1 MITKDTFQDLL
12 IALGFKKRGS
22 VFSKTVTGAL
32 LVADFAKQ
40 ELIYPVTQGL
50 KVNSRQTCN
59 FTDSENFVVFE
70 CVHRLL
76 EKGYK
81 PEHLELEP
89 KWKLGH
95 GASGGRA
102 DILIRDNAKKPLL
115 IIECKTA
122 GREFD
127 KAWNGMLRDGGQL
140 FTYAHQIPE
149 SQFLCLYASDFDD
162 GTTTYASHIVAH
174 RDNQD
179 YLDERPGVRGFKDS
193 VDAKDRFSI
202 WRDTYRLDYT
212 TKGIFETNIQPYH
225 IGKDKYSLDDLNEI
239 AETDQKGQ
247 YHRFATILRQHNVS
261 GRENAFDKLV
271 NLFLCKLVDEARNP
285 HDLRFYWK
293 GVAYDTHFDLLDRLQ
308 QLYQAGM
315 KEFLGEEITYI
326 DQGTV
331 KEAMRFIKQN
341 PDATQKAVWALFLQQ
356 KFYTNNDFSFID
368 VHNERLFYQN
378 AEVLLKILRMWQ
390 DVRLAGDHQH
400 NQFLGDLFE
409 GFLDQGIKQSEGQ
422 YFTPMPICRFILM
435 SLPLATLVK
444 DQDAPPKA
452 IDYACGAGHFL
463 TELAQQIKPLLPA
476 GADLTA
482 YHAGIFGIEKE
493 YRLSKVAKVSAL
505 MYGQR
510 NIHICYGDALVEK
523 HAAFPAIH
531 DGGFDLLVANP
542 PYSVKGFLETLPE
555 EERVRY
561 ALTETVKDPES
572 NNSIE
577 CFFIERAKQLL
588 KSGGIAA
595 IILPSSIL
603 SNGGGTYV
611 RAREILL
618 QYFDIVA
625 IAEFGS
631 GTFGKTGTNTVTL
644 FLRRKA
650 SQPETA
656 EHYRERVA
664 EWFADDENQG
674 IYQDAELIDRYAAHI
689 GAGST
694 DYKTLLAG
702 RPNEALLAHE
712 TFALYRKAF
721 DSSSET
727 VALKKQKG
735 FKAKPQKEQAAEF
748 EKRYLAFVQA
758 IERDKLFHFV
768 LAATQP
774 NPVLIVKSPTD
785 TKAQK
790 AFLGYDWSSAKGD
803 EGIKLVKNAHG
814 HHVTVLYDETDRR
827 NTAKLNRC
835 ISDNF
840 DDTLAVVPTALADY
854 ASTARLVDLLD
865 FSRVIFE
872 KQFLLSPKHSN
883 AIQSKWPMARI
894 SNLFEVIESGNR
906 PVGGVAN
913 IHSGA
918 LSLGGEHIHSSSGAI
933 DLSSPKYVPL
943 AFFNSSNRG
952 ILKTG
957 DILLCKDG
965 ALTGKVALLRK
976 ELEGRPAMVNEHVF
990 ILRANDSIRQAYLFN
1005 LLFSSLGQELLR
1017 SNVTGAAQ
1025 GGLNATNLK
1034 DIHLPLPDS
1043 KTQQDIVA
1051 ECKVVDKEVSA
1062 AQAGIAAA
1070 QAKTAK
1076 QIEAIYAS
1084 KAPRVTIESLA
1095 LNVQYGLSEK
1105 MNEAGVGY
1113 KIFRM
1118 NEIADGRM
1126 VDGGAMK
1133 CADISAE
1140 EFAKYKLNRGDVL
1153 FNRTN
1158 SIEHVGKTGLFDLEG
1173 DYCFASYLVRV
1184 VPDTKKVLPLFLAQ
1198 MMNSPVFQK
1207 EAKGKAAKAINQ
1219 ANINAT
1225 VMKNIKVPLPSPAK
1239 QEAFVAVML
1248 EQERII
1254 AEARNVIAAAPGRK
1268 QAIMNKY
1275 L

>member
-1 MITKDTFQDLL
+1 MITKDNFEDMLL
-12 IALGFKKRGS
+12 ALSFKRRGS
-22 VFSKTVTGAL
+22 VFSKTIAGTPLA
-32 LVADFAKQ
+32 ADFDKQ
-40 ELIYPVTQGL
+40 ELIYPETQGL

-59 FTDSENFVVFE
+59 FTDNENFVVFE

-122 GREFD
+122 GREFER
-127 KAWNGMLRDGGQL
+127 AWNGMLRDGGQL

-149 SQFLCLYASDFDD
+149 SQFLCLYASDFVDD
-162 GTTTYASHIVAH
+162 AIAYASNIVAH

-193 VDAKDRFSI
+193 ADAKDRFAI
-202 WRDTYRLDYT
+202 WRDTYRGDYT

-271 NLFLCKLVDEARNP
+271 NLFLCKLVDEAQNP
-285 HDLRFYWK
+285 HDLHFYWK
-293 GVAYDTHFDLLDRLQ
+293 GVAYDTHFDLLERLQ
-308 QLYQAGM
+308 LLYQAGM
-315 KEFLGEEITYI
+315 KEFLDEEITYI
-326 DQGTV
+326 DQGKV
-331 KEAMRFIKQN
+331 KETMRFIKQN

-422 YFTPMPICRFILM
+422 YFTPMPVCRFILM
-435 SLPLATLVK
+435 SLPLATLLK

-463 TELAQQIKPLLPA
+463 TELAQQMKPLLPA
-476 GADLTA
+476 GADPTA

-523 HAAFPAIH
+523 HAAFPAIR

-542 PYSVKGFLETLPE
+542 PYSVKGFLETLPD

-561 ALTETVKDPES
+561 ALTETVKDAES

-588 KSGGIAA
+588 KSGGVAA

-618 QYFDIVA
+618 QHFDIVA

-644 FLRRKA
+644 FLRRKPT
-650 SQPETA
+650 QPETA
-656 EHYRERVA
+656 DHYRERVA

-689 GAGST
+689 GAAPA
-694 DYKTLLAG
+694 DYNTLLAG
-702 RPNEALLAHE
+702 RPNAALLAHE

-721 DSSSET
+721 DGSSEI

-735 FKAKPQKEQAAEF
+735 FKAKPQKAQSAEL
-748 EKRYLAFVQA
+748 EKRFLAFIQA

-774 NPVLIVKSPTD
+774 NPVLVVKSPTD

-803 EGIKLVKNAHG
+803 EGIKLVKDAHG

-827 NTAKLNRC
+827 NAAKLNRC

-840 DDTLAVVPTALADY
+840 DGTLASVPANLAEF
-854 ASTARLVDLLD
+854 ANTARLVDMLD
-865 FSRVIFE
+865 FSRVEFE
-872 KQFLLSPKHSN
+872 KQIVLSAKVSLAVSSRWPTQALREIAKLN
-883 AIQSKWPMARI
+883 PSK
-894 SNLFEVIESGNR
+894 SELK
-906 PVGGVAN
+906 GVAPTTTISFVEMAAVN
-913 IHSGA
+913 EGGFIDRTETRVLGEIAKGSYTYFAENDIILAKITPCMENGKCA
-918 LSLGGEHIHSSSGAI
+918 LAKSLSNGLALGSSEFHVIRTDKSV
-933 DLSSPKYVPL
+933 LLPEF
-943 AFFNSSNRG
+943 AFAFLN
-952 ILKTG
+952 
-957 DILLCKDG
+957 
-965 ALTGKVALLRK
+965 RK
-976 ELEGRPAMVNEHVF
+976 E
-990 ILRANDSIRQAYLFN
+990 IRTAAEKN
-1005 LLFSSLGQELLR
+1005 M
-1017 SNVTGAAQ
+1017 TGASGHRRVPEAFY
-1025 GGLNATNLK
+1025 ADLK
-1034 DIHLPLPDS
+1034 IPLPPL
-1043 KTQQDIVA
+1043 KVQKQIVA
-1051 ECKVVDKEVSA
+1051 ECEAVDKETASA
-1062 AQAGIAAA
+1062 NSSITAA
-1070 QAKTAK
+1070 QAKIAA
-1076 QIEAIYAS
+1076 QVEAIYAS
-1084 KAPRVTIESLA
+1084 KAPRVAIASLA

-1140 EFAKYKLNRGDVL
+1140 EFAKYKLNHGDLL

-1158 SIEHVGKTGLFDLEG
+1158 GSIDHVGKTGLFDLEG

-1184 VPDTKKVLPLFLAQ
+1184 VPDANQVLPQFLLK
-1198 MMNSPVFQK
+1198 MMNSPAFRN
-1207 EAKGKAAKAINQ
+1207 EATGKAVRSAGQN
-1219 ANINAT
+1219 NINAT

-1239 QEAFVAVML
+1239 QEAFVALVL

-1254 AEARNVIAAAPGRK
+1254 AEARNVIAAAAARK
-1268 QAIMNKY
+1268 QAIMLKY